1 MNTQNTFTPPA
12 PKGARTEAA
21 HRPTPAAFLITA
33 ALVRAVSNL
42 WRRRTRKVLQQL
54 PHLLHTWRRQ
64 SPDRWQRVA
73 IALCAT
79 VLLTPVLA
87 QLRSDAAAPTSATGI
102 DLLLIEHTL
111 DGAQERTGVVHRW
124 RYIVDN
130 GGTHA
135 VLCVDS
141 TPDGDLIARDGF
153 DDEVPSCQ

>member
-1 MNTQNTFTPPA
+1 MNTKNTFAPPA

-21 HRPTPAAFLITA
+21 HRPTPAAFLMAA
-33 ALVRAVSNL
+33 ALLRAATNL

-64 SPDRWQRVA
+64 SPERWQRVV
-73 IALCAT
+73 IASCAA

-87 QLRSDAAAPTSATGI
+87 QLRTDSAPATTTTGV

-111 DGAQERTGVVHRW
+111 DGVQERTGIVHRLS
-124 RYIVDN
+124 YVIDSS
-130 GGTHA
+130 GTHA

-141 TPDGDLIARDGF
+141 TPYGDLIRLDGF
-153 DDEVPSCQ
+153 DVEVPSCP